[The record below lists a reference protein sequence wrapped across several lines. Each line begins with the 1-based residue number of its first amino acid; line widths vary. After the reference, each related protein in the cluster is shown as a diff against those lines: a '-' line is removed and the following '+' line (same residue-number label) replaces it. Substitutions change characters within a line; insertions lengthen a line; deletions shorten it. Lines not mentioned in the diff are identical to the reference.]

1 MIPAVKGRPLI
12 AVTPDIQEKPGGRL
26 AASVNKEY
34 TDAVLAAGG
43 LPWVLPLTGDEAAL
57 KAMLARADGLL
68 LTGGGDVEPVLYG
81 AQVTPEI
88 KPTLKIISPL
98 RDRMELFLTRRV
110 LRDARQPL
118 LGICRGCQVLNV
130 AAGGTLILDI
140 PSTFGNKVAH
150 QDKRIAEPVHEVLVQ
165 PKSRLASLVGG
176 GKLKVNSSHHQAVR
190 NVAPRFHL
198 VAHCIGD
205 GVVEG
210 IELDGGQFVL
220 GVQWH
225 PERLYTKHDHAAAL
239 FRALVEAAAA
249 AKTTGTR

>member
-1 MIPAVKGRPLI
+1 MKDRPLI
-12 AVTPDIQEKPGGRL
+12 ALTPDVQEKTGGRL

-34 TDAVLAAGG
+34 TDALLAAGG
-43 LPWVLPLTGDEAAL
+43 LPVVLPLTDDEAAL
-57 KAMLARADGLL
+57 DALLARVDGLL
-68 LTGGGDVEPVLYG
+68 LTGGGDVDPALYG
-81 AQVTPEI
+81 ARVTAEV
-88 KPTLKIISPL
+88 KPTLKTISPV

-130 AAGGTLILDI
+130 AGGGTLILDI
-140 PSTFGNKVAH
+140 PSTFGNKVDH
-150 QDKRIAEPVHEVLVQ
+150 HDKRLAEPVHEILVQ

-176 GKLKVNSSHHQAVR
+176 GKLNVNSSHHQAVR
-190 NVAPRFHL
+190 DVAPKFQL
-198 VAHCIGD
+198 VAHSTGD

-210 IELDGGQFVL
+210 IELEGRQFVL

-225 PERLYTKHDHAAAL
+225 PERLYMQHGHAAAL

-249 AKTTGTR
+249 AKTTGMR

>member
-1 MIPAVKGRPLI
+1 MKDRPLI

-43 LPWVLPLTGDEAAL
+43 LPLVLPLTDDEAAL
-57 KAMLARADGLL
+57 DAMLARVDGLL
-68 LTGGGDVEPVLYG
+68 LTGGGDVDPALYG

-88 KPTLKIISPL
+88 KLTLKTISPV

-140 PSTFGNKVAH
+140 PSTFGNKVDHRQSA
-150 QDKRIAEPVHEVLVQ
+150 RMAESVHEILVQ

-176 GKLKVNSSHHQAVR
+176 GKLDVNSSHHQAVR
-190 NVAPRFHL
+190 DVAPKFHL
-198 VAHCIGD
+198 VAHSTGD

-210 IELDGGQFVL
+210 IELEGKHFVI

-225 PERLYTKHDHAAAL
+225 PERLYTNHEHAAAL